1 MSRVMRAA
9 LWGGLIL
16 GVVLCSAVCK
26 AADTTRLDVS
36 GTLIKP
42 PCTADFPSTQS
53 VEVPKVNLNSLQ
65 SGITEWTD
73 LTFDFHCTKGSTV
86 QVRFTA
92 GNGTY
97 DPATLRT
104 TLDKLG
110 LNTRLSDVTST
121 ARAIDMNLGERLT
134 FAVPD
139 TALNLKL
146 SVRPVKTGEQL
157 PVIGTYSATLLMEV
171 VYL

>member
-1 MSRVMRAA
+1 MSRAMRTV
-9 LWGGLIL
+9 LWVGLII
-16 GVVLCSAVCK
+16 GVVLCSSVCR
-26 AADTTRLDVS
+26 AANTTRLDVS

-42 PCTADFPSTQS
+42 PCTADFPATQS

-73 LTFDFHCTKGSTV
+73 LAVDFHCTKGSQV

-92 GNGTY
+92 GNGAY
-97 DPATLRT
+97 DSATLRT

-110 LNTRLSDVTST
+110 LITRLSDVTST
-121 ARAIDMNLGERLT
+121 ARTVDMNLGERLT
-134 FAVPD
+134 FAVSD
-139 TALNLKL
+139 TALNLRL

-157 PVIGTYSATLLMEV
+157 PVIGTYRATLLIEV